1 MSAPCPQPQNGTIM
15 KRMTLP
21 LSCLLAASSL
31 GLGACSNDTPK
42 EPQAVE
48 SPSQAAS
55 VIEPCDLVTQAEAEA
70 ILGEPLKPG
79 ERSEQQVVGLKLCL
93 YNPQDENSTA
103 FLQVTLTQPSFMP
116 AGGLPPS
123 ELFHSV
129 RDAMAEG
136 RTDLDNF
143 GDEAFIATGGLYI
156 LDGEHYITIGAGNID
171 RTEIQERLK
180 AAGKKAL
187 ENLAARTR

>member
-1 MSAPCPQPQNGTIM
+1 MA
-15 KRMTLP
+15 LA
-21 LSCLLAASSL
+21 LSCLLAATSL
-31 GLGACSNDTPK
+31 ELGACSNDTPK
-42 EPQAVE
+42 EPKPLE
-48 SPSQAAS
+48 SPTEIRS

-79 ERSEQQVVGLKLCL
+79 ERSEQQVVGLKLCM
-93 YNPQDENSTA
+93 YNPQDENSTG

-116 AGGLPPS
+116 GGGLPPS
-123 ELFHSV
+123 ELFRSV

-136 RTDLDNF
+136 RTDLEDF

-156 LDGEHYITIGAGNID
+156 LKDEYYVTIGAGNID
-171 RTEIQERLK
+171 RPEIQERLK